1 MNIEKGGGWIIVN
14 DLEDNLIF
22 SSSFFFIVFVKISM
36 EKRRFSVKE
45 WKLECDRFFDTL
57 QYRILVH
64 IY

>member
-1 MNIEKGGGWIIVN
+1 MD

-22 SSSFFFIVFVKISM
+22 SSSFFFYRFCKNING
-36 EKRRFSVKE
+36 EEEFSVKE
-45 WKLECDRFFDTL
+45 WKLERDRFFDTL

>member
-1 MNIEKGGGWIIVN
+1 MD

-22 SSSFFFIVFVKISM
+22 SSSFFFIAFVKIST

-45 WKLECDRFFDTL
+45 WKLERDRFFDTL